1 MAHSPKAS
9 PKYFSALRKSPVLL
23 KTTALAIEVPESST
37 APHTVSLRKNFI
49 KATPYAARF
58 PLIATPTSTRAK
70 GGKSSTPHGKRSDNS
85 FTFRSTGR
93 QNSSPRAKQS
103 LSQTPYKPRPSPNQ
117 PNTSIGTLGTSEK
130 LLTPKAS
137 RPIGL
142 KRPEV
147 QGKLREVVTSSAPV
161 ETQGVD
167 MYQEHLFQTFQ
178 ALRVVKQFPKVSWE
192 ELKAHEVD
200 LTRRPGY
207 EGKKTLVLDL
217 DETLVHCSDLDCCS
231 APDVHLP
238 VQFPNGEEVLASL
251 HIRPYVQECL
261 QAANQDYEVIVFTA
275 SHQCYADVVLD
286 YLDPD
291 GSLVHH
297 RLYRENCILVQ
308 GLYVKDLRILRNR
321 DLERV
326 VIVDNAVYS
335 FGYQLDNGIPII
347 SWVEDRQ
354 DRELLNLVDYMK
366 LLAAAE
372 DIRVLNR
379 ETFKL
384 YSFYED
390 YLREIQAQT
399 RKARRPRL
407 RA

>member
-23 KTTALAIEVPESST
+23 RTTPLAIEVPEQTQVS
-37 APHTVSLRKNFI
+37 VSLRKDFI

-70 GGKSSTPHGKRSDNS
+70 GGKTASPQGKRPENS
-85 FTFRSTGR
+85 FTFRSSGR
-93 QNSSPRAKQS
+93 HNSSPRAKPS
-103 LSQTPYKPRPSPNQ
+103 LSPYKPRPNQ
-117 PNTSIGTLGTSEK
+117 PQSSIPTLQTNEK
-130 LLTPKAS
+130 LLTPKAA
-137 RPIGL
+137 
-142 KRPEV
+142 RPESLKKAEMR
-147 QGKLREVVTSSAPV
+147 GKLRDVVTSSVPG
-161 ETQGVD
+161 EMQGVD

-178 ALRVVKQFPKVSWE
+178 ALKVVKQFPKVHWE

-200 LTRRPGY
+200 LPRRQGY
-207 EGKKTLVLDL
+207 EGKKTLVFDL
-217 DETLVHCSDLDCCS
+217 DETLVHCSDLECHS
-231 APDVHLP
+231 VPDVHLP

-251 HIRPYVQECL
+251 HIRPFVQECL
-261 QAANQDYEVIVFTA
+261 QAANKDYEVVVFTA

-297 RLYRENCILVQ
+297 RLYRENCIMVQ

-321 DLERV
+321 DLASI

-347 SWVEDRQ
+347 SWLEDRQ
-354 DRELLNLVDYMK
+354 DRELLNLIDYMK
-366 LLAAAE
+366 VLAAAE

-390 YLREIQAQT
+390 YWREIQEQT
-399 RKARRPRL
+399 RRARRPRL
-407 RA
+407 RAVS